1 LSQQLKSVL
10 QFLLFFGLGGALL
23 YFAFV
28 NLDLDYDK
36 VLNGFKQANYGWIAA
51 ALVFS
56 LASHFVRAIRWNMML
71 EPLGTKPP
79 ILNTFNAVMIGYLFN
94 FAIPRMGEVSRC
106 GVLNRTD
113 KIPVNQSLGTVVVER
128 IFDMIILMIATLLV
142 LLLQFDVLYNFF
154 NENFISPLALKF
166 QGLGLF
172 ILILIVATLA
182 GAIIALLRFKH
193 ILLRSA
199 LAAKI
204 LTLLLG
210 FVDGFKSVLKLKSPA
225 QFFGSTILIWVLY
238 YLNTFS
244 FLMAFTETA
253 NIGFAAVMSILVI
266 GTFGFA
272 APVSGGIGAYH
283 LFVAKG
289 LALYGVSSVAGGIFG
304 FVSHGM
310 QMIMILVVGSASLL
324 YTLYLEQKALKKSK
338 QSATGTAQ

>member
-23 YFAFV
+23 YFAFI

-36 VLNGFKQANYGWIAA
+36 VINGFKQANYGWIAA
-51 ALVFS
+51 ALLFS
-56 LASHFVRAIRWNMML
+56 LASHLARAIRWNMML
-71 EPLGTKPP
+71 EPLGTKPA
-79 ILNTFNAVMIGYLFN
+79 ILHTFNAVMIGYLFN

-128 IFDMIILMIATLLV
+128 IFDMIV
-142 LLLQFDVLYNFF
+142 LLLASFLVLFLEFDVLYDFF
-154 NENFISPLALKF
+154 NENFIAPLTIKL
-166 QGLGLF
+166 QGLGMF
-172 ILILIVATLA
+172 VLILFVAIMAFGLVV
-182 GAIIALLRFKH
+182 LFRFKH
-193 ILLRSA
+193 VFLRSA
-199 LAAKI
+199 IAAKI
-204 LTLLLG
+204 LNLMLG
-210 FVDGFKSVLKLKSPA
+210 FVDGFKSVFKLKSPA
-225 QFFGSTILIWVLY
+225 KFIGSTLVIWILY

-244 FLMAFTETA
+244 FLMAFTDTA
-253 NIGFAAVMSILVI
+253 NLGFAAVMSILVI

-310 QMIMILVVGSASLL
+310 QMIMILVVGSFSLL
-324 YTLYLEQKALKKSK
+324 YTLYLEQKALKKNG
-338 QSATGTAQ
+338 Q

>member
-1 LSQQLKSVL
+1 LSGQLKSVL

-28 NLDLDYDK
+28 NLELDYDK

-51 ALVFS
+51 ALLFS
-56 LASHFVRAIRWNMML
+56 LASHLVRAIRWNMML

-128 IFDMIILMIATLLV
+128 IFDLI
-142 LLLQFDVLYNFF
+142 LLLIASVLILFMQFDLLYNFF
-154 NENFISPLALKF
+154 DENFISPIASKMHGF
-166 QGLGLF
+166 GAVA
-172 ILILIVATLA
+172 LILL
-182 GAIIALLRFKH
+182 GAFFLLVLFAAFRFKH

-199 LAAKI
+199 IAGKV
-204 LTLLLG
+204 LTMLLG
-210 FVDGFKSVLKLKSPA
+210 FVDGFKSVLKLKSPF
-225 QFFGSTILIWVLY
+225 QFITSTLLIWVLY

-244 FLMAFTETA
+244 FLMAFSETA
-253 NIGFAAVMSILVI
+253 DLGFAAVMSILVI

-310 QMIMILVVGSASLL
+310 QMIMILVVGSFSLL
-324 YTLYLEQKALKKSK
+324 YTLYLEQKALKSP
-338 QSATGTAQ
+338 QSAVRGPQ

>member
-1 LSQQLKSVL
+1 LSQRLKSIL

-36 VLNGFKQANYGWIAA
+36 VLNGFKQANYGWLAA
-51 ALVFS
+51 ALIFS
-56 LASHFVRAIRWNMML
+56 LASHLVRAIRWNMML

-79 ILNTFNAVMIGYLFN
+79 VLNSFNGVMFGYLFY

-106 GVLNRTD
+106 GILNRTD

-128 IFDMIILMIATLLV
+128 IFDMIILLMASVLV
-142 LLLQFDVLYNFF
+142 LLLEFDVLFNFF
-154 NENFISPLALKF
+154 NENFISPLTSR
-166 QGLGLF
+166 LGGF
-172 ILILIVATLA
+172 
-182 GAIIALLRFKH
+182 GAIILVLLGAFFLLVLFALYRFKH

-199 LAAKI
+199 IAGKV
-204 LTLLLG
+204 LTMLLG
-210 FVDGFKSVLKLKSPA
+210 FVDGFKSVFKLKSPG
-225 QFFGSTILIWVLY
+225 QFITSTLLIWVLY

-253 NIGFAAVMSILVI
+253 NLGFAAVMSILVI

-289 LALYGVSSVAGGIFG
+289 LALYGVSSIAGGIFG
-304 FVSHGM
+304 FVSHGL
-310 QMIMILVVGSASLL
+310 QMIMILAVGSLSLL
-324 YTLYLEQKALKKSK
+324 YTLYLEQKTLKG
-338 QSATGTAQ
+338 QQ

>member
-1 LSQQLKSVL
+1 MSGQLKSVL

-36 VLNGFKQANYGWIAA
+36 VLNGFKQANYGWIVA
-51 ALVFS
+51 ALLFS
-56 LASHFVRAIRWNMML
+56 LASHLVRAIRWNMML

-106 GVLNRTD
+106 GMLLRTD

-128 IFDMIILMIATLLV
+128 IFDLIILLLASVLV
-142 LLLQFDVLYNFF
+142 LFMQFDLLYNFF
-154 NENFISPLALKF
+154 DENFISPVASKM
-166 QGLGLF
+166 QGLGAV
-172 ILILIVATLA
+172 ILILL
-182 GAIIALLRFKH
+182 GAFFLSAVFAIFRFKH

-199 LAAKI
+199 LAGKV
-204 LTLLLG
+204 LTMLLG
-210 FVDGFKSVLKLKSPA
+210 FIDGFKSVFKLKSPL
-225 QFFGSTILIWVLY
+225 QFMTSTLLIWVLY

-244 FLMAFTETA
+244 FLMAFSETA
-253 NIGFAAVMSILVI
+253 DLGFAAVTSILVI

-310 QMIMILVVGSASLL
+310 QMIMILVVGSFSLL
-324 YTLYLEQKALKKSK
+324 YTLYLEQKALKSP
-338 QSATGTAQ
+338 QSAVGGPQ

>member
-51 ALVFS
+51 ALLFS
-56 LASHFVRAIRWNMML
+56 LASHFVRAVRWNMML
-71 EPLGTKPP
+71 EPLGTKPA
-79 ILNTFNAVMIGYLFN
+79 IVNTFNAVMIGYLFN

-128 IFDMIILMIATLLV
+128 IFDMIILLLASVLV
-142 LLLQFDVLYNFF
+142 LFLEFDILYNFF
-154 NENFISPLALKF
+154 DENFISPMASKIEGF
-166 QGLGLF
+166 GLV
-172 ILILIVATLA
+172 ILIILVAFLLLA
-182 GAIIALLRFKH
+182 VFAIFRFKH
-193 ILLRSA
+193 VLLRSA
-199 LAAKI
+199 LAGKV
-204 LTLLLG
+204 LTMILG
-210 FVDGFKSVLKLKSPA
+210 FVDGFKSVFKLKSPG
-225 QFFGSTILIWVLY
+225 QFISSTLLIWVLY

-253 NIGFAAVMSILVI
+253 NLGFAAVMSILVI

-289 LALYGVSSVAGGIFG
+289 LALYGISSVAGGIFG

-310 QMIMILVVGSASLL
+310 QMIMILVVGSLSLL
-324 YTLYLEQKALKKSK
+324 YTLYLEQKSLKSP
-338 QSATGTAQ
+338 QSAVGGPQ

>member
-1 LSQQLKSVL
+1 MSQQLKSVL

-51 ALVFS
+51 ALLFS
-56 LASHFVRAIRWNMML
+56 LASHFVRAVRWNMML
-71 EPLGTKPP
+71 EPLGTKPA
-79 ILNTFNAVMIGYLFN
+79 IVNTFNAVMIGYLFN

-128 IFDMIILMIATLLV
+128 IFDMIILLLASVLV
-142 LLLQFDVLYNFF
+142 LFLEFDILYNFF
-154 NENFISPLALKF
+154 DENFISPMASKIEGF
-166 QGLGLF
+166 GLV
-172 ILILIVATLA
+172 ILIILVAFLLLA
-182 GAIIALLRFKH
+182 VFAIFRFKH
-193 ILLRSA
+193 VLLRSA
-199 LAAKI
+199 LAGKV
-204 LTLLLG
+204 LTMILG
-210 FVDGFKSVLKLKSPA
+210 FVDGFKSVFKLKSPG
-225 QFFGSTILIWVLY
+225 QFISSTLLIWVLY

-253 NIGFAAVMSILVI
+253 NLGFAAVMSILVI

-289 LALYGVSSVAGGIFG
+289 LALYGISSVAGGIFG

-310 QMIMILVVGSASLL
+310 QMIMILVVGSLSLL
-324 YTLYLEQKALKKSK
+324 YTLYLEQKSLKSP
-338 QSATGTAQ
+338 QSAVGGPQ

>member
-1 LSQQLKSVL
+1 LSGQLKSVL
-10 QFLLFFGLGGALL
+10 QFLLFFGLGGALW
-23 YFAFV
+23 YFAFI

-51 ALVFS
+51 ALLFS
-56 LASHFVRAIRWNMML
+56 LASHLVRAIRWNMML

-128 IFDMIILMIATLLV
+128 IFDLI
-142 LLLQFDVLYNFF
+142 LLLLASVLILFMQFDLLYNFF
-154 NENFISPLALKF
+154 NDNFISPVASKM
-166 QGLGLF
+166 QGFGAV
-172 ILILIVATLA
+172 ILILLGAFFFLA
-182 GAIIALLRFKH
+182 LFAAFRFKH

-199 LAAKI
+199 IAGKV
-204 LTLLLG
+204 LTMLLG
-210 FVDGFKSVLKLKSPA
+210 FVDGFKSVFKLKSPF
-225 QFFGSTILIWVLY
+225 QFITSTLLIWVLY

-244 FLMAFTETA
+244 FLMAFSETA
-253 NIGFAAVMSILVI
+253 DLGFAAVMSILVI

-310 QMIMILVVGSASLL
+310 QMIMILIVGSFSLL
-324 YTLYLEQKALKKSK
+324 YTLYLEQKALKSP
-338 QSATGTAQ
+338 QSAVGGPQ